1 MGGGDF
7 STEAYEQL
15 RAAYANEQQ
24 RQVDDEIK
32 GTHLMGQDYGLETVP
47 VDSPWAD
54 KIELWE
60 YPDGKQPRED
70 EKQSPD
76 EILQIMRDSAQERI
90 DGKKEEEEEEVE
102 EEIAE
107 EDLEI
112 DAESES
118 EPDAEDEAEDE
129 EEAEDDI
136 NIAEMSDEEVDA
148 YLNSILAQRGNDE
161 DEDED
166 EDEETEEEDS
176 EVEEVEDSNEPESDE
191 DEEEDEPEEEEAE
204 EPAIDLDDV
213 ASQIAELRAELESMQ
228 FVSDIQEEPE
238 ADDESP

>member
-7 STEAYEQL
+7 STEAYQQL
-15 RAAYANEQQ
+15 RDAYANEQQ

-90 DGKKEEEEEEVE
+90 DSKKEEVE
-102 EEIAE
+102 EEAE
-107 EDLEI
+107 EEI
-112 DAESES
+112 EVEAES
-118 EPDAEDEAEDE
+118 DAEDEAEE
-129 EEAEDDI
+129 ENEAEDDI
-136 NIAEMSDEEVDA
+136 NIAEMSDEEFDA
-148 YLNSILAQRGNDE
+148 YLNSILAQRDG
-161 DEDED
+161 D

-176 EVEEVEDSNEPESDE
+176 EVEEVEESDE
-191 DEEEDEPEEEEAE
+191 PEADEEEGEEEPEEEAVE
-204 EPAIDLDDV
+204 EPAVDLDDV

-228 FVSDIQEEPE
+228 FVSETEEEPE
-238 ADDESP
+238 ADDESE